1 MKGSWVRVP
10 FSAFF
15 FCLKM
20 PPDSILTAFLLY
32 CNIFFYCFSGNG
44 LFFTGFLRY
53 CFLYSYFFCSNLFC
67 TFLLWCCLAGGLFGS
82 CRFLRCYCQFLRL
95 FARCAGKN
103 SHTQCRKLKGNRI
116 FSFIT
121 ICLFAGF
128 CPYVYYS
135 LSAIFFA
142 VTVEDLFVFSSEW
155 NTHLIILIWNCSKIT
170 YRKKCFFRIFCFA
183 KECQDIFFIFH
194 KLDPFKS
201 FIIIIHE

>member
-44 LFFTGFLRY
+44 LFFTSFLRY

-95 FARCAGKN
+95 FARCAGI
-103 SHTQCRKLKGNRI
+103 LKV
-116 FSFIT
+116 T
-121 ICLFAGF
+121 E
-128 CPYVYYS
+128 YS
-135 LSAIFFA
+135 LSSQSACLQVFA
-142 VTVEDLFVFSSEW
+142 LTFTIPCPPYSLRS
-155 NTHLIILIWNCSKIT
+155 LLKISL
-170 YRKKCFFRIFCFA
+170 YF
-183 KECQDIFFIFH
+183 
-194 KLDPFKS
+194 P
-201 FIIIIHE
+201 

>member
-15 FCLKM
+15 FCPKM

-44 LFFTGFLRY
+44 LFFTSFLRY

-95 FARCAGKN
+95 FARCAGKTATP
-103 SHTQCRKLKGNRI
+103 SAGILKV
-116 FSFIT
+116 T
-121 ICLFAGF
+121 E
-128 CPYVYYS
+128 YS
-135 LSAIFFA
+135 LSSQSACLQVFA
-142 VTVEDLFVFSSEW
+142 LTFTIPCPPYSLRS
-155 NTHLIILIWNCSKIT
+155 LLKISL
-170 YRKKCFFRIFCFA
+170 YF
-183 KECQDIFFIFH
+183 
-194 KLDPFKS
+194 P
-201 FIIIIHE
+201 